1 MILAAELE
9 SIFNFNHDQVRERE
23 LEVLF
28 VRGFGKGG
36 CNFRNWMGNF
46 HGYGGQFLDVKD

>member
-1 MILAAELE
+1 M
-9 SIFNFNHDQVRERE
+9 RERE